1 MSQLKQQKVEKN
13 FSILLGRAQIFEPYA
28 HCEFDDIKTMKRDT
42 FKKLVRE
49 KIRSLALK
57 NLLNEKEKLSKMK
70 SLQYTELKLQS
81 YLSSGKLNTA
91 QKKMLFKI
99 RVRMVMTADNMGKMQ
114 LCQLCGL
121 ARDEMAHVPVCI
133 MVKLASP
140 DLVISGNSV
149 NISDAYGRTG
159 LTRRK

>member
-1 MSQLKQQKVEKN
+1 
-13 FSILLGRAQIFEPYA
+13 
-28 HCEFDDIKTMKRDT
+28 
-42 FKKLVRE
+42 
-49 KIRSLALK
+49 
-57 NLLNEKEKLSKMK
+57 MK
-70 SLQYTELKLQS
+70 SLHYTELKLQS
-81 YLSSGKLNTA
+81 YLSSGKLNTD

-140 DLVISGNSV
+140 DLVISGNNV
-149 NISDAYGRTG
+149 NISDAYGADEEKMKTLAVVYQKAWRTRER
-159 LTRRK
+159 LLLKLRTK